1 MGREVLSVFSTN
13 KKSCHMRHEVLHC
26 LLRKWSRQ
34 TLGYLGD
41 FWLFF
46 EVNDEFTDFSLIF
59 TIKQVIDRDFQLLLN
74 K

>member
-1 MGREVLSVFSTN
+1 
-13 KKSCHMRHEVLHC
+13 MRHEVLHC

-59 TIKQVIDRDFQLLLN
+59 TIKRVIETFSCC
-74 K
+74 